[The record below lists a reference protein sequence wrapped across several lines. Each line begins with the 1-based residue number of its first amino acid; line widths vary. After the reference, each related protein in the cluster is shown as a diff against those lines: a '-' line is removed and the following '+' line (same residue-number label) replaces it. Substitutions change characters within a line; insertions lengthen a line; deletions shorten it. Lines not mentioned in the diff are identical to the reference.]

1 MSDPL
6 VTRPCTEIVLLR
18 RRGLRSTLV
27 LTLVAAAG
35 GWVWLGLPFAA
46 LWAAIVLVQIGLNR
60 FIAAR
65 LAAATTESGVRT
77 EWLIAAT
84 TFVYT
89 VTYCGLPAGLVVLGG
104 SATAMVAGLA
114 MIGAISLSSTSEF
127 VISRRIGLASLSALA
142 LVTTAVVIARTM
154 SEPLINI
161 AFALIAVFGF
171 FFGVLQ
177 FGMHRVRVDR
187 TLRAAVA
194 EAKTANAAKSVFLAT
209 MSHEIRTPLNGVLG
223 MAQAME
229 AGRLDPIQRERLGII
244 REAGQALTNLLNDI
258 LDLSK
263 IEAGKLEL
271 DDEPFELDVVL
282 RAGAASFAAVAADKG
297 LDLSVEISA
306 EAAGLYR
313 GDPARLRQVLANL
326 VSNAVKFTD
335 QGGVS
340 VTATRDE
347 GGLKLTVSDTGPGI
361 APNRL
366 GQLFGKFAQLD
377 ASATRRHGG
386 TGLGLAISRELCELM
401 GGSITVDS
409 EPGRGSAF
417 IVTLPLKP
425 IEATVPSASV
435 ADLAEAAG
443 RFELRVLAAE
453 DNAVNRLV
461 LETLLAQA
469 GIVPTT
475 VEDGAAAVRA
485 WAERPWDLILMDVHM
500 PVLDGL
506 GAVREIRAREA
517 AEGRSRTPVIALTA
531 NAMTHQVAEL
541 LAAGMD
547 RHVPK
552 PIVATDLFAAIESV
566 LAEPAMA
573 LPSDAA

>member
-46 LWAAIVLVQIGLNR
+46 LWAAVALAQLWLNR
-60 FIAAR
+60 FIVAR
-65 LAAATTESGVRT
+65 LAAASTEPGPRT

-89 VTYCGLPAGLVVLGG
+89 ITYCGLPAGLVTLGG
-104 SATAMVAGLA
+104 SATALVAGLA

-142 LVTTAVVIARTM
+142 MVTTAVVIARTM

-161 AFALIAVFGF
+161 VFALIAVFGF

-271 DDEPFELDVVL
+271 DDEPFELDAVL
-282 RAGAASFAAVAADKG
+282 RAGAASFAAVAAGKG

-306 EAAGLYR
+306 DAAGLYR

-335 QGGVS
+335 EGGVS
-340 VTATRDE
+340 VTATRDD
-347 GGLKLTVSDTGPGI
+347 GGLRLTVRDTGPGI

-417 IVTLPLKP
+417 TVTLPLKP
-425 IEATVPSASV
+425 IEAAGPSVSV
-435 ADLAEAAG
+435 ADLAEASG

-469 GIVPTT
+469 GIVPMT

-485 WAERPWDLILMDVHM
+485 WSENPWDLILMDVHM

-552 PIVATDLFAAIESV
+552 PIVAADLFAAIESV